1 MPKTVQQ
8 LHRPDHLE
16 IPVFFGSPL
25 NGKMVRDMPWPKEA
39 LLIGIR
45 RGEQE
50 VIPHGDTLIHEGD
63 TLVLLTDTTQRPQVK
78 QRIDALLATL
88 EKKHQD

>member
-1 MPKTVQQ
+1 MKHCKQMTMPKTVQQ

-16 IPVFFGSPL
+16 IPGFLWQSL
-25 NGKMVRDMPWPKEA
+25 KRQMVRDMPWPKEA

-63 TLVLLTDTTQRPQVK
+63 TLVLLTDTTQRNPS
-78 QRIDALLATL
+78 
-88 EKKHQD
+88 